1 MGKGRVSY
9 SDQARTYKLGD
20 IMREYLLQSDDDFAR
35 AFRKLY
41 QDHGSHFLDEDE
53 PPKPQEDQQ

>member
-1 MGKGRVSY
+1 MKEPR
-9 SDQARTYKLGD
+9 KLGD

-53 PPKPQEDQQ
+53 PPKPQEDHQ

>member
-1 MGKGRVSY
+1 MREP
-9 SDQARTYKLGD
+9 RKLGD

-41 QDHGSHFLDEDE
+41 QEHGSRFLDEE
-53 PPKPQEDQQ
+53 ERPKQQEDQK

>member
-1 MGKGRVSY
+1 MREP
-9 SDQARTYKLGD
+9 RKLGD

-41 QDHGSHFLDEDE
+41 QEQGSHFLDEEE
-53 PPKPQEDQQ
+53 PPKPQEDQK

>member
-1 MGKGRVSY
+1 MSQPR
-9 SDQARTYKLGD
+9 KLGD

-41 QDHGSHFLDEDE
+41 QELGSHFLDEDE